1 VDVPRDEFPQPP
13 AQIFEAPPQIEM
25 PEPPQQA
32 PEPPQQAPEP
42 QAPGEDSGGII
53 SLGEG

>member
-1 VDVPRDEFPQPP
+1 
-13 AQIFEAPPQIEM
+13 M
-25 PEPPQQA
+25 PEPPQQAPEPLQQA

-42 QAPGEDSGGII
+42 QAPGEDSRGII